1 MKAEEMFK
9 NYTKMKQEMT
19 VLEFKI
25 RDFEGIR
32 KEDVIESMNFSKP
45 QGDRVQEG
53 MVSDKTGRAAAYY
66 RRVADRLDDEY
77 FDELFRRYL
86 YLKDEIDF
94 FGFLTTQLSDRL
106 PEFVRDMVMEQM
118 DWNGLME
125 KYSISYSTV
134 GRYRKKAAREMDQM
148 YEFRDDV
155 EMKYILS

>member
-9 NYTKMKQEMT
+9 NYTKMRQEMT

-25 RDFEGIR
+25 KDFQGIR

-45 QGDRVQEG
+45 QGERVQES
-53 MVSDKTGRAAAYY
+53 MVSDKTGKAAAYY

-86 YLKDEIDF
+86 YLKEEIDF
-94 FGFLTTQLSDRL
+94 FGFLTTQLSGRL

-118 DWNGLME
+118 NWNDLMG
-125 KYSISYSTV
+125 KYCISYSTV
-134 GRYRKKAAREMDQM
+134 GRYRKKAAMEMNQM
-148 YEFRDDV
+148 YEFRDEVDM
-155 EMKYILS
+155 EYLLS